1 MFWARIPKPAS
12 TLAALAKVGKTIATG
27 SLFAVSTTVFSCTL
41 AIAIEGTAHR
51 TLYYLRPDWYDDVT
65 YAYGLPQLEQRHD
78 SHAVCDVVGAVSSA
92 SSGSGT
98 NLAEEQE
105 EEMIEQ
111 QEQTQQI
118 QWSAE
123 DKTVFSTSASPA
135 SSTVKKDD
143 KDDRR
148 TFDLPSAEKLVAHV
162 LSGALTA

>member
-12 TLAALAKVGKTIATG
+12 TFATLAKVGKTIATG

-41 AIAIEGTAHR
+41 AIAIEGAAHK
-51 TLYYLRPDWYDDVT
+51 TLYYFRPHWYDDVT

-92 SSGSGT
+92 SSDT
-98 NLAEEQE
+98 NLAEEEE

-111 QEQTQQI
+111 QRQTQQM

-123 DKTVFSTSASPA
+123 DQTVFSTTASAA
-135 SSTVKKDD
+135 SAVKKGD
-143 KDDRR
+143 KDERR
-148 TFDLPSAEKLVAHV
+148 TLDLPSAEKLVAHV